1 VTTLCLLLVSNS
13 KIFERTGLS
22 KLVTNTTLKSLNLD
36 IYKEAEDQ
44 VPLYV
49 TDDEGMEILADVLKV
64 NRGLETI
71 DIPRVIMTNVGRKY
85 LLDSLRDNNNE

>member
-44 VPLYV
+44 VSLYV